1 MVYRMNKIID
11 LTYMINEQMITYPTP
26 WHPKVSIERLGKIEE
41 VGRNTRKITLGTHT
55 GTHIDAPLHFI
66 ENGKSIEKIP
76 LDKIVGKVTIVDFSH
91 FQKNQPIEKESL
103 QKIKITKRMIFRF
116 GWGKY
121 WNKNDFYKDHPFF
134 TEEAANYLV
143 SKGVELLGYDTPSP
157 DNSKSNSNIDS
168 PIHKIFLGSGIVLLE
183 YLANL
188 DKLENLENWNIVVA
202 PMKIEGSDGSPSRVF
217 VFQ

>member
-1 MVYRMNKIID
+1 MNKIID
-11 LTYMINEQMITYPTP
+11 LTYLINNEMITYPTP
-26 WHPKVSIERLGKIEE
+26 WHPKVSVERLGKIEN

-66 ENGKSIEKIP
+66 ENGTSIEKIP
-76 LDKIVGKVTIVDFSH
+76 LGKIVGEVSIVDFSN
-91 FQKNQPIEKESL
+91 FRKNQPIEKETL
-103 QKIKITKRMIFRF
+103 QKIKIAKRMIFRF

-121 WNKNDFYKDHPFF
+121 WNTEEFYKDHPFF

-143 SKGVELLGYDTPSP
+143 SKGIELLGYDTPSP
-157 DNSKSNSNIDS
+157 DNSKLNNEIDS
-168 PIHKIFLGSGIVLLE
+168 PIHKIFLGNGIVLLE

-188 DKLENLENWNIVVA
+188 NKLEELDNWNIVVA

-217 VFQ
+217 VFK

>member
-1 MVYRMNKIID
+1 MNKIID
-11 LTYMINEQMITYPTP
+11 LTYMINDQMITYPTP
-26 WHPKVSIERLGKIEE
+26 WHQKVSVERLGKIEE

-76 LDKIVGKVTIVDFSH
+76 LDKMVGQVTIIDFSH
-91 FQKNQPIEKESL
+91 FQKNQPIEKEIL

-116 GWGKY
+116 GWEKY
-121 WNKNDFYKDHPFF
+121 WNKNEFYQDHPFF

-143 SKGVELLGYDTPSP
+143 SKGIELLGYDTPSP
-157 DNSKSNSNIDS
+157 DSSKSNSNIDS
-168 PIHKIFLGSGIVLLE
+168 PIHKIFLGNGVVLLE

>member
-1 MVYRMNKIID
+1 MNKIID
-11 LTYMINEQMITYPTP
+11 LTYMINNEMITYPTP
-26 WHPKVSIERLGKIEE
+26 WHPKVSVKRLGKIEE

-76 LDKIVGKVTIVDFSH
+76 LEKIVGQVTIVDFSH
-91 FQKNQPIEKESL
+91 FKKNQPIEKEIL
-103 QKIKITKRMIFRF
+103 QKIKITKRIIFRF
-116 GWGKY
+116 GWEKY
-121 WNKNDFYKDHPFF
+121 WNKNEFYKDYPFF

-143 SKGVELLGYDTPSP
+143 LMGVELLGYDTPSP
-157 DNSKSNSNIDS
+157 DSSKVNNDIDS
-168 PIHKIFLGSGIVLLE
+168 PIHKIFLGNGIVLLE

-188 DKLENLENWNIVVA
+188 NKLKNLENWNIVVA

>member
-1 MVYRMNKIID
+1 MNKIID
-11 LTYMINEQMITYPTP
+11 LTYMINNEMITYPTP
-26 WHPKVSIERLGKIEE
+26 WHPKVFVERLGKIEE
-41 VGRNTRKITLGTHT
+41 VGRNTCKITLGTHT

-76 LDKIVGKVTIVDFSH
+76 LDKIVGQVTIVDFSH
-91 FQKNQPIEKESL
+91 FQKNQPIEKEVL

-116 GWGKY
+116 GWEKY
-121 WNKNDFYKDHPFF
+121 WNKNEFYKDHPFF

-143 SKGVELLGYDTPSP
+143 SMGVELLGYDTPSP
-157 DNSKSNSNIDS
+157 DSSITNNYIDS
-168 PIHKIFLGSGIVLLE
+168 PIHKIFLGNGIVLLE

>member
-1 MVYRMNKIID
+1 MNKIID
-11 LTYMINEQMITYPTP
+11 LTYMINNEMITYPTP
-26 WHPKVSIERLGKIEE
+26 WHPKVSVKRLGKIEK
-41 VGRNTRKITLGTHT
+41 VGRNTCKIILGTHT

-66 ENGKSIEKIP
+66 ENGTSIEKIP
-76 LDKIVGKVTIVDFSH
+76 LEKIVGQVTIIDFSH
-91 FQKNQPIEKESL
+91 LQKNHPIQKEDL

-116 GWGKY
+116 SWEKY
-121 WNKNDFYKDHPFF
+121 WNLDKFYQDHPFF

-143 SKGVELLGYDTPSP
+143 SEGVELLGYDTPSP
-157 DNSKSNSNIDS
+157 DSSKSDGKVDS
-168 PIHKIFLGSGIVLLE
+168 PIHKIFLGNGIVLLE

-188 DKLENLENWNIVVA
+188 DKVEELENWNIVVA

>member
-1 MVYRMNKIID
+1 MNKIID
-11 LTYMINEQMITYPTP
+11 LTYMINNEMITYPTP

-76 LDKIVGKVTIVDFSH
+76 LEKIVGQVTIIDFSH
-91 FQKNQPIEKESL
+91 FQKNQPIEKGII

-116 GWGKY
+116 GWEKY
-121 WNKNDFYKDHPFF
+121 WNKNEFYKDHPFF

-157 DNSKSNSNIDS
+157 DSSKINNDIDS
-168 PIHKIFLGSGIVLLE
+168 PIHKIFLENEIVLLE